1 MPELDVDIA
10 AQLGIRLG
18 ESEAEI
24 AKLKKQLSERWVRSV
39 NFTKGSQA
47 NSSGTLMLDLHGP
60 DLGFAW
66 AVRRVFASAPAIA
79 SQPANTAAAYLLIGP
94 PGAAA
99 GQYPLTGSQMVS
111 SSLGSAGTTI
121 WPVEGY
127 WDAKQLIIQHGDYV
141 YFYFTGLTSGE
152 AIVGGMQAIEV
163 RNTQLGNL

>member
-1 MPELDVDIA
+1 MPELDVDVA

-18 ESEAEI
+18 ESEEEI
-24 AKLKKQLSERWVRSV
+24 AKLKKQLAEKWIRPV
-39 NFTKGSQA
+39 NLTKGSQA
-47 NSSGTLMLDLHGP
+47 TAAGILMLDFHGP
-60 DLGFAW
+60 SLGFVW
-66 AVRRVFASAPAIA
+66 AVRRVSASAPAIA
-79 SQPANTAAAYLLIGP
+79 SQPANTATAYLLIGP

-99 GQYPLTGSQMVS
+99 GQFPLTGSQMVS

-127 WDAKQLIIQHGDYV
+127 WDSKQLIVQQGDYV

-152 AIVGGMQAIEV
+152 SIVASVQAIEV

>member
-1 MPELDVDIA
+1 MAELDVDVA

-18 ESEAEI
+18 ESESEI
-24 AKLKKQLSERWVRSV
+24 AKLKKQLAQKWIRPV
-39 NFTKGSQA
+39 NLTKGDQA
-47 NSSGTLMLDLHGP
+47 TAAGVLILDMWGP

-66 AVRRVFASAPAIA
+66 AVRRVSASSPNIA
-79 SQPANTAAAYLLIGP
+79 SQPANTAAAYLMIGP
-94 PGAAA
+94 KGATA

-127 WDAKQLIIQHGDYV
+127 WDSKQLIVQAGDRI

-152 AIVGGMQAIEV
+152 AIIANIQAIEV